1 MKCSFVAD
9 ACGDTSIQ
17 VHERAV
23 DRMIQ
28 AGAVPTTAQHFVY
41 ELQQDWGRQ
50 ETYQGVMDIMKVHTA
65 FGTQVFFSKWAL
77 GGHDGASKAPRR
89 TAA

>member
-1 MKCSFVAD
+1 MFFVAD
-9 ACGDTSIQ
+9 ACGDSSIQ
-17 VHERAV
+17 AHERAV

-50 ETYQGVMDIMKVHTA
+50 ETYQGVMDIMKAHTA
-65 FGTQVFFSKWAL
+65 FGTQIFFSKWAL
-77 GGHDGASKAPRR
+77 GEHASESRTKA
-89 TAA
+89 A